1 MTGEDVGVALAGA
14 RVVAAVDASVDD
26 CYLVERAAAQRR
38 SVVGGDG
45 VEESLYQRA
54 ADCMDGVAE

>member
-14 RVVAAVDASVDD
+14 RVVAAVDASVADRH
-26 CYLVERAAAQRR
+26 LVERAAAQRR
-38 SVVGGDG
+38 SVVVGDG
-45 VEESLYQRA
+45 VEESLDQRA